1 MPQHKFF
8 KYLLL
13 VIVCSLTSCTT
24 FSTKSLTYQSVR
36 SKVYKTLN
44 VSPSAEILLAFSI
57 DSEGKMHCI
66 VKNLTDQIMVIDQ
79 TKSFLV
85 NTDGN
90 SMCYFDPTVRTTT
103 NTNLSSSS
111 SGASVNLGAVGGAL
125 GIGGV
130 LGGILNGVN
139 VGGSG
144 TSGSSTSNTTY
155 FADQPQISIGPYGSG
170 AMSKSF
176 KIIGLIER
184 MSYANNSEIA
194 DMPYETSPSK
204 FSACITY
211 STDEGASFKKIMT
224 DFYANSLIYVPV
236 TNHGRINASLQRIY
250 DIKPDALKEQIWLIR
265 PSENMQAVIGG
276 NSALS
281 EGIIYNYQ

>member
-1 MPQHKFF
+1 M
-8 KYLLL
+8 YVLLA
-13 VIVCSLTSCTT
+13 IAYSLTSCSTL
-24 FSTKSLTYQSVR
+24 STKSLTYQSVR
-36 SKVYKTLN
+36 SKVYK
-44 VSPSAEILLAFSI
+44 SPTVPQSSEILLAFSI
-57 DSEGKMHCI
+57 DPEGKMHCV

-103 NTNLSSSS
+103 NTDLSSSS
-111 SGASVNLGAVGGAL
+111 TGGSVNLGAIGGAL

-144 TSGSSTSNTTY
+144 TSGTSSSNTTY

-176 KIIGLIER
+176 KILSLIER
-184 MSYANNSEIA
+184 MSDINNSEIT
-194 DMPYETSPSK
+194 DMSYEMSPSK
-204 FSACITY
+204 FSVCITY
-211 STDEGASFKKIMT
+211 STDDGESFKKIMT
-224 DFYANSLIYVPV
+224 DFYSNSLICVPV
-236 TNHGRINASLQRIY
+236 ANHGRVNASLQRIY
-250 DIKPDALKEQIWLIR
+250 DIKPDALKEQIWIIK
-265 PSENMQAVIGG
+265 PVENITVSPGG
-276 NSALS
+276 NSTIS
-281 EGIIYNYQ
+281 DGFIYNYQ